1 MDNEIGNCD
10 NYYCELCSLD
20 FTTRRVSSSFCKFF
34 CRHDTLFSLALIC
47 RCISYILESSYH
59 ECLEDLSFMLF
70 YCLQS

>member
-20 FTTRRVSSSFCKFF
+20 FMIRRVSLSFCKFF
-34 CRHDTLFSLALIC
+34 CRYDMFFSLVFIC
-47 RCISYILESSYH
+47 RCISYIFESLYY

-70 YCLQS
+70 YCL

>member
-20 FTTRRVSSSFCKFF
+20 FMIRRVSLSFCKFF
-34 CRHDTLFSLALIC
+34 CRYDMFFSLVFIC
-47 RCISYILESSYH
+47 RYISYIFESLYY

-70 YCLQS
+70 YCL